1 MENQQLLQAIEQLLD
16 TKLADMDSK
25 WDAKLAAMETK
36 LDEKMDAKLAAMET
50 RLEAKLDEKMDTKL
64 AAMETRLETKLD
76 EKMDAKLAA
85 MEDRITGNLST
96 QLAEVIDQQNET
108 MAAMFSEM
116 REEMARG
123 FNVLL
128 ESKAGKEIAQVADG
142 VVMNAE
148 RITALEK
155 RVDVLEA
162 GTRAS

>member
-1 MENQQLLQAIEQLLD
+1 M
-16 TKLADMDSK
+16 
-25 WDAKLAAMETK
+25 

-85 MEDRITGNLST
+85 MEDRIAGNLST
-96 QLAEVIDQQNET
+96 QLTEVIGQQNET

-128 ESKAGKEIAQVADG
+128 ESKTGKEIAQVADG